1 MGFLV
6 FSTLKLRTNPTK
18 PQAARVELRSL
29 ELMKNIRH
37 PHLLAMFDA
46 YSGMLA
52 EVVASPLNTH
62 DLSKVWSLHPL
73 MAAGDV
79 VAADR
84 AFCSYAHLATL
95 SVRGVYPVF
104 RINQAMIVKFRSR
117 PEPRQVLK
125 PTKGQPRSRF
135 IKRLGTDDQLVEW
148 YKPEDKPPYMTREQY
163 DALPKSLVVREVRYR
178 VGDKGCRTE
187 QITLVTTLLD
197 PKPYSKRRLAA
208 LFKVRWAVEQ
218 DLKDLKTTLKMEVLR
233 CKTPDGVRKEL
244 AAYARGLETDYA
256 AVAAGLRLP
265 WSNGQTEGQVNKLKL
280 VKRQMYGRANFDL
293 LRLRVL
299 HVA

>member
-1 MGFLV
+1 MTDVARVGLASYDQSDPFTYNNRRPIMSRMSRALERIKQDLEGLV
-6 FSTLKLRTNPTK
+6 PAEVVERICNDLNHKYRKRKLDPLTTVHLFAQQVLNYNASLAHLRRLSGMDFDASAFCDARKRLPLEVLRRLLRHVAE
-18 PQAARVELRSL
+18 AARRQTDPRGLWLGHRTWLIDGSSCSMPDTPSL
-29 ELMKNIRH
+29 QKEFGQPSEQKEGCGF
-37 PHLLAMFDA
+37 PVAHLLAMFDA

-135 IKRLGTDDQLVEW
+135 IKR
-148 YKPEDKPPYMTREQY
+148 R
-163 DALPKSLVVREVRYR
+163 
-178 VGDKGCRTE
+178 
-187 QITLVTTLLD
+187 
-197 PKPYSKRRLAA
+197 
-208 LFKVRWAVEQ
+208 
-218 DLKDLKTTLKMEVLR
+218 
-233 CKTPDGVRKEL
+233 
-244 AAYARGLETDYA
+244 
-256 AVAAGLRLP
+256 
-265 WSNGQTEGQVNKLKL
+265 
-280 VKRQMYGRANFDL
+280 
-293 LRLRVL
+293 
-299 HVA
+299 